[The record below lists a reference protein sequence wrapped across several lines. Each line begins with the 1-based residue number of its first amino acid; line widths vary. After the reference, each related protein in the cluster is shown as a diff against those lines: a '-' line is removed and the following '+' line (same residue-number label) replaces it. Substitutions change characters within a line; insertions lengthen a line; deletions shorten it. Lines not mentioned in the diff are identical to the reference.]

1 MRSSPPSLASLAS
14 LLGLAGALASLGAC
28 DKKLPTASHGSVY
41 PSGNGTS
48 GATGGEGGSGG
59 SGGGA
64 TGATTGTGATA
75 GTGSGGAGQS
85 DAGHGGA
92 GGQGGAGGSACLK
105 CGAIYDKGGDPAKL
119 CPDSAKLY
127 ADLQSCACPDTEDCY
142 VACSDQLCA
151 NAGVPYQADCWSC
164 LTGGCKY
171 KNADCQSDL

>member
-1 MRSSPPSLASLAS
+1 MRAWAGQALPFLRRAAMLGRMRSSPPSLASLAS

-75 GTGSGGAGQS
+75 GTGSETLTVGFVVGGGAS
-85 DAGHGGA
+85 
-92 GGQGGAGGSACLK
+92 
-105 CGAIYDKGGDPAKL
+105 PAL
-119 CPDSAKLY
+119 MLPAFPRLS
-127 ADLQSCACPDTEDCY
+127 SWST
-142 VACSDQLCA
+142 
-151 NAGVPYQADCWSC
+151 VPS
-164 LTGGCKY
+164 
-171 KNADCQSDL
+171 SM